1 MDVLSDVLREC
12 RVEGSVFCRFELGTR
27 WAVAY
32 PAGDIAAFH
41 VITRGACVLEVD
53 PGPDGGT
60 ARGGRAPAERLAL
73 EAGDFVVLPHGH
85 AHVLRDAGPA
95 GHGSDGRG
103 GVGGDPTPTRIEDLV
118 PLDVPG
124 THGDT
129 FCLGAGDPT
138 AGYVCGAFRF
148 ADPRGNPVLAALPRV
163 LHVRAGAASAAAQA
177 PAGPLGPWLETFLSA
192 ATCEAASGRPGAELV
207 LARLSDV
214 LFVHAVRAY
223 LAEAPAGSAG
233 GAGWLAALRD
243 PAMGRALALLH
254 QDPGRAWTVDALA
267 RAVAMSR
274 SRFAARFTALVGRPP
289 LDYLAEWRMQR
300 ARGLLRSGTASVAA
314 VAAQLGYRS
323 EAAFSHAFRRR
334 LGVAPGAY
342 RRSAARPG
350 AEAGAAGAVPSPAVA

>member
-12 RVEGSVFCRFELGTR
+12 RVEGSVFCRFELGTG
-27 WAVAY
+27 WGVAY

-41 VITRGACVLEVD
+41 VVTRGACVLDVD
-53 PGPDGGT
+53 LAAAQDGPGRREP
-60 ARGGRAPAERLAL
+60 PAEARVL

-85 AHVLRDAGPA
+85 AHVLRDAAPGA
-95 GHGSDGRG
+95 RR
-103 GVGGDPTPTRIEDLV
+103 PTPTRIDDLV

-124 THGDT
+124 THGAAHR
-129 FCLGAGDPT
+129 LGAGEVT
-138 AGYVCGAFRF
+138 GGYVCGAFRF
-148 ADPRGNPVLAALPRV
+148 PDARAHPVLAALPAV
-163 LHVRAGAASAAAQA
+163 LHVRAGAVAAAAQA
-177 PAGPLGPWLETFLSA
+177 PAGPLGPWLETFLAA

-214 LFVHAVRAY
+214 LFVHAVRAH
-223 LAEAPAGSAG
+223 LAEAPAGG
-233 GAGWLAALRD
+233 GWLAALRD
-243 PAMGRALALLH
+243 PPVARALALLH
-254 QDPGRAWTVDALA
+254 AEPGRAWTVDALA

-300 ARGLLRSGTASVAA
+300 ARGLLRVDGTSVAA

-334 LGVAPGAY
+334 LGVPPGAF
-342 RRSAARPG
+342 RRAHRPAAPAR
-350 AEAGAAGAVPSPAVA
+350 ATAGTRFA